1 MCRELIALQG
11 PKAAEALSQH
21 LPKSADL
28 SKLPFLYSANL
39 EVAGVNCIVS
49 RCGYT
54 GEDGFEVRDAK
65 RRAAQRSAGHD
76 QFAALPLGA
85 LRNVFEADIRIAPLH
100 LLLQLS
106 LILSQ
111 ISIPKSETTRI
122 FNVLLATPNVL
133 PAALGVRDSLRLESG
148 MCLYGHDL
156 NETITPIEASL
167 NWLISKRRREAGGFP
182 GADVIQKQ
190 LKEGVTRSVACA
202 KRWWIARVW
211 SARDPACLSARSGC
225 L

>member
-54 GEDGFEVRDAK
+54 GEDGFEVGPG
-65 RRAAQRSAGHD
+65 QRGAGLRHD
-76 QFAALPLGA
+76 QFAALLLGG
-85 LRNVFEADIRIAPLH
+85 LRSVFGGSRSNRTSYLLVW
-100 LLLQLS
+100 LLL
-106 LILSQ
+106 LSQ
-111 ISIPKSETTRI
+111 ISIPKSETARI
-122 FNVLLATPNVL
+122 FNVLLSTPNVL

-190 LKEGVTRSVACA
+190 LKEGVTRSVDLREAVVGCA
-202 KRWWIARVW
+202 RW
-211 SARDPACLSARSGC
+211 SAYDPACLSAVDGFGWS
-225 L
+225 

>member
-1 MCRELIALQG
+1 MALQG

-21 LPKSADL
+21 LPKGADL

-54 GEDGFEVRDAK
+54 GEDGFEVRCWAVGCTVQC
-65 RRAAQRSAGHD
+65 RVTNLRS
-76 QFAALPLGA
+76 
-85 LRNVFEADIRIAPLH
+85 
-100 LLLQLS
+100 LLLVGLDRS
-106 LILSQ
+106 LVRGSHFGSRFPFASAVAVLACLIESPTDQ

-122 FNVLLATPNVL
+122 FNTLLSTPNVL

-167 NWLISKRRREAGGFP
+167 NWLITKRRREAGGFP
-182 GADVIQKQ
+182 GHDVIQKQ
-190 LKEGVTRSVACA
+190 LKEGVSRSVH
-202 KRWWIARVW
+202 RLRHESRSRIAAW
-211 SARDPACLSARSGC
+211 N
-225 L
+225 